1 MKTKTTPKAL
11 TGALGAS
18 TVELVI
24 VVAFLLPILIGS
36 MFLAKIIHAH
46 ISLVDAAHAGA
57 RAGAI
62 MLRDPG
68 IQQWEFDEVSDTV
81 TILHAADVQ
90 AAMLA
95 ATQAAIDADK
105 YNLIA
110 VQPEILCRCVKTN
123 SDGEDEYSNYVA
135 CNSALIAGC
144 NVAGGYTGA
153 YRQIHA
159 RLQTQLTL
167 DFPFILRSNYT
178 LQASA
183 IMQAA
188 QVD

>member
-1 MKTKTTPKAL
+1 MKFKINFKVPAR
-11 TGALGAS
+11 ALGAS

-24 VVAFLLPILIGS
+24 VLAFLLPILIGS

-62 MLRDPG
+62 MLRDSA

-105 YNLIA
+105 YILGM
-110 VQPEILCRCVKTN
+110 VQPEIVCRCVKTDA
-123 SDGEDEYSNYVA
+123 DGEDEYSNFG
-135 CNSALIAGC
+135 SALIS
-144 NVAGGYTGA
+144 
-153 YRQIHA
+153 RIHHQECYN
-159 RLQTQLTL
+159 RPCFSL
-167 DFPFILRSNYT
+167 
-178 LQASA
+178 
-183 IMQAA
+183 
-188 QVD
+188 VG